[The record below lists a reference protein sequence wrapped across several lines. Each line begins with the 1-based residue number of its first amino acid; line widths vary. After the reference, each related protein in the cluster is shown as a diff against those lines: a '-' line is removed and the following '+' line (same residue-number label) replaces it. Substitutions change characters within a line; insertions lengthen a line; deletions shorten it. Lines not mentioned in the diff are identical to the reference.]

1 MARSS
6 NMEGI
11 RPYFTDQEWVK
22 LPDYMK
28 TRYGNIKA
36 NYDMMVALGL
46 QPPVPEFMNP
56 KPAARKVPAKSK
68 AGGLSGQKTK
78 RTKPRDPEPESR
90 APWQAPVRRS
100 KRTKATVLNASV
112 NKDAQSSSSSEPRY
126 PKRNRKRIKYAES
139 EDASDEETPTTKVSE
154 TRWPTRIFPSMR
166 IEREAPD
173 NDPLKSNDG
182 CSLEEPNKCPAH
194 GPSFF
199 VKRVPLQDFERAR
212 KSLPEGLAVL
222 RSKIKGAQLGIFTM
236 VPLAQGHC
244 FGPYAHSSGNGS
256 DNSEAADQELAEK
269 ATSQN
274 KETSPD
280 IARWIRYVNCAPSE
294 NECNLVV
301 LQRAGL
307 VYYQTCQRVE
317 PSKELLL
324 WCGMPPMPWQFG
336 LAYKT
341 ADSFTRRRQRVTS
354 RAAVTC
360 DSCGFC

>member
-139 EDASDEETPTTKVSE
+139 EDASDEETPSPVMPQDIVCERFSSSLQNSKRATKVSE

-199 VKRVPLQDFERAR
+199 VKR
-212 KSLPEGLAVL
+212 
-222 RSKIKGAQLGIFTM
+222 
-236 VPLAQGHC
+236 GHC

>member
-6 NMEGI
+6 NTEGI
-11 RPYFTDQEWVK
+11 RPYFTDQEWVN

-56 KPAARKVPAKSK
+56 KPAARNVPAKSK

-78 RTKPRDPEPESR
+78 RTPRDPEPESP
-90 APWQAPVRRS
+90 APREAPVRRS
-100 KRTKATVLNASV
+100 KRTKATIINATV
-112 NKDAQSSSSSEPRY
+112 KEDAQSSSSSKARY
-126 PKRNRKRIKYAES
+126 PKRNRKRVKYAES
-139 EDASDEETPTTKVSE
+139 EDASDEERPTTKVSV
-154 TRWPTRIFPSMR
+154 TRWPTRILPSMR
-166 IEREAPD
+166 IESEAPG

-182 CSLEEPNKCPAH
+182 CSLEEPIKCPAH

-199 VKRVPLQDFERAR
+199 IKRVPLQDFERAR

-222 RSKIKGAQLGIFTM
+222 RSKIKGAQLGIFTL
-236 VPLAQGHC
+236 VPLAEGHC
-244 FGPYAHSSGNGS
+244 FGPYAHSSVKGSENG
-256 DNSEAADQELAEK
+256 EAADQELAEK
-269 ATSQN
+269 ATSQS

-301 LQRAGL
+301 LQQAGF

-324 WCGMPPMPWQFG
+324 WCGVPPMPWQFG
-336 LAYKT
+336 LADKT
-341 ADSFTRRRQRVTS
+341 ADGFTRRRQRATL

-360 DSCGFC
+360 DSCGFS

>member
-1 MARSS
+1 MATQTAS
-6 NMEGI
+6 NTEGI

-56 KPAARKVPAKSK
+56 KPAARNVPAKSK

-78 RTKPRDPEPESR
+78 RRPRDPEPEAR
-90 APWQAPVRRS
+90 APREAPVRRS
-100 KRTKATVLNASV
+100 KRTKATIIKASV
-112 NKDAQSSSSSEPRY
+112 N
-126 PKRNRKRIKYAES
+126 NG
-139 EDASDEETPTTKVSE
+139 
-154 TRWPTRIFPSMR
+154 
-166 IEREAPD
+166 
-173 NDPLKSNDG
+173 NDG
-182 CSLEEPNKCPAH
+182 CSLEEPIKCPAH

-199 VKRVPLQDFERAR
+199 IKRVPLQDFERAR

-222 RSKIKGAQLGIFTM
+222 RSKIKGAQLGIFTV
-236 VPLAQGHC
+236 VPLAEGHC
-244 FGPYAHSSGNGS
+244 FGPYAHSSVKGS
-256 DNSEAADQELAEK
+256 DHSEAADQELAEK
-269 ATSQN
+269 ATSQHN
-274 KETSPD
+274 ETRPD
-280 IARWIRYVNCAPSE
+280 IARWIRYVNCAPNE

-301 LQRAGL
+301 LQQAGL

-324 WCGMPPMPWQFG
+324 WCGMPPTPWQYG
-336 LAYKT
+336 LADKT
-341 ADSFTRRRQRVTS
+341 ADGLIRRRQRATL

>member
-139 EDASDEETPTTKVSE
+139 EDASDEETP
-154 TRWPTRIFPSMR
+154 
-166 IEREAPD
+166 
-173 NDPLKSNDG
+173 SNDG

>member
-6 NMEGI
+6 NTEGI
-11 RPYFTDQEWVK
+11 RPYFTDQEWVN

-56 KPAARKVPAKSK
+56 KPAARNVPAKSK
-68 AGGLSGQKTK
+68 A
-78 RTKPRDPEPESR
+78 
-90 APWQAPVRRS
+90 
-100 KRTKATVLNASV
+100 
-112 NKDAQSSSSSEPRY
+112 DAQSSSSSKARY
-126 PKRNRKRIKYAES
+126 PKRNRKRVKYAES
-139 EDASDEETPTTKVSE
+139 EDASDEERPTTKVSV
-154 TRWPTRIFPSMR
+154 TRWPTRILPSMR
-166 IEREAPD
+166 IESEAPG

-182 CSLEEPNKCPAH
+182 CSLEEPIKCPAH

-199 VKRVPLQDFERAR
+199 IKRVPLQDFERAR

-222 RSKIKGAQLGIFTM
+222 RSKIKGAQLGIFTL
-236 VPLAQGHC
+236 VPLAEGHC
-244 FGPYAHSSGNGS
+244 FGPYAHSSVKGSENG
-256 DNSEAADQELAEK
+256 EAADQELAEK
-269 ATSQN
+269 ATSQS

-301 LQRAGL
+301 LQQAGF

-324 WCGMPPMPWQFG
+324 WCGVPPMPWQFG
-336 LAYKT
+336 LADKT
-341 ADSFTRRRQRVTS
+341 ADGFTRRRQRATL

-360 DSCGFC
+360 DSCGFS

>member
-6 NMEGI
+6 NTEGI
-11 RPYFTDQEWVK
+11 RPYFTDQEWVN

-56 KPAARKVPAKSK
+56 KPAARNVPAKSK

-78 RTKPRDPEPESR
+78 RTPRDPEPESP
-90 APWQAPVRRS
+90 APREAPVRRS
-100 KRTKATVLNASV
+100 KRTKATIINATV
-112 NKDAQSSSSSEPRY
+112 KEDAQSSSSSKARY
-126 PKRNRKRIKYAES
+126 PKRNRKRVKYAES
-139 EDASDEETPTTKVSE
+139 EDASDEERP
-154 TRWPTRIFPSMR
+154 
-166 IEREAPD
+166 
-173 NDPLKSNDG
+173 SNDG
-182 CSLEEPNKCPAH
+182 CSLEEPIKCPAH

-199 VKRVPLQDFERAR
+199 IKRVPLQDFERAR

-222 RSKIKGAQLGIFTM
+222 RSKIKGAQLGIFTL
-236 VPLAQGHC
+236 VPLAEGHC
-244 FGPYAHSSGNGS
+244 FGPYAHSSVKGSENG
-256 DNSEAADQELAEK
+256 EAADQELAEK
-269 ATSQN
+269 ATSQS

-301 LQRAGL
+301 LQQAGF

-324 WCGMPPMPWQFG
+324 WCGVPPMPWQFG
-336 LAYKT
+336 LADKT
-341 ADSFTRRRQRVTS
+341 ADGFTRRRQRATL

-360 DSCGFC
+360 DSCGFS

>member
-139 EDASDEETPTTKVSE
+139 EDASDEETP
-154 TRWPTRIFPSMR
+154 
-166 IEREAPD
+166 
-173 NDPLKSNDG
+173 SNDG

-199 VKRVPLQDFERAR
+199 VKR
-212 KSLPEGLAVL
+212 
-222 RSKIKGAQLGIFTM
+222 
-236 VPLAQGHC
+236 GHC